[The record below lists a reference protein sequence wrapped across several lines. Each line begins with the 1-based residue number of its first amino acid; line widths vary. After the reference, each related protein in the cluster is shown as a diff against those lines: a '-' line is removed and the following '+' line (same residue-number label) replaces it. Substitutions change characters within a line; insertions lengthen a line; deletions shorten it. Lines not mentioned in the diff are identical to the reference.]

1 MAEPLA
7 QPQRKSSRREPGP
20 AWAFLPALGAA
31 LAHAPVLRF
40 DLLPRL
46 KRPLDG
52 GSGLFG
58 QNKTWRGA
66 LLMSSGTL
74 ATTAAL
80 TRSTWFRSKLPPEL
94 REASPLAYGGLLG
107 AAVVLGELP
116 NSYAKRRL
124 GIAPGGQ
131 RKSPA
136 GIAISVL
143 DQADFV
149 LAAWLML
156 VPLWRMRPR
165 QVAETFALVAAV
177 HSGVNVVGYAVGAR
191 TSPV

>member
-1 MAEPLA
+1 MAGPVA
-7 QPQRKSSRREPGP
+7 RPQRRSSPREPGP

-52 GSGLFG
+52 GSGVFG

-66 LLMSSGTL
+66 LMMSSGTVA
-74 ATTAAL
+74 ATAGL
-80 TRSTWFRSKLPPEL
+80 TRLEWFRAKLPQEL
-94 REASPLAYGGLLG
+94 HEASPVAYGGLLG

-116 NSYAKRRL
+116 NSFFKRRL
-124 GIAPGGQ
+124 GVAPGASGGV
-131 RKSPA
+131 A
-136 GIAISVL
+136 MSVL

-149 LAAWLML
+149 LGAWLL
-156 VPLWRMRPR
+156 LAPLWRMRPR
-165 QVAETFALVAAV
+165 QVAEAFAVVAAV

-191 TSPV
+191 TSPI